1 MPRMRNNDVRPARI
15 IIIAVTNGRCSAM
28 SDQTDVTAFS
38 QHVAAYIRCGFGIG
52 HVVNPFT
59 VASILYMLDLGMRVT
74 NFGKI

>member
-1 MPRMRNNDVRPARI
+1 
-15 IIIAVTNGRCSAM
+15 M